1 MNNIEIYTSS
11 TCPYC
16 TKAKKL
22 LQMLKLD
29 YVEHNVDENFD
40 EMCEDLALQFGKP
53 IQTVPQIIVNGHYIG
68 GYTDLESFHKSGK
81 LKDLLKS

>member
-40 EMCEDLALQFGKP
+40 EMCEDCLL
-53 IQTVPQIIVNGHYIG
+53 
-68 GYTDLESFHKSGK
+68 YTSPSPRDA
-81 LKDLLKS
+81 